1 MAVTQ
6 TSCYR
11 HADRPTGL
19 SCTEC
24 GRPICGECALPGPVG
39 QRCPECYV
47 PERQVRPVRRGRP
60 GLPPVSRT
68 LLAGTV
74 AVSFLAFFTSGL
86 AASLAQ
92 VNQAVADGQWW
103 RLLTAG
109 LVHADFF
116 HLGINMYA
124 LYLLA
129 PTLERS
135 ILGGRAMAATYIASI
150 AAGGAFAYL
159 FLDPSVSA
167 VGASGGI
174 SGLVGVFVAFA
185 LARRIEPL
193 LRQLLFVIAIN
204 VALPFLIPNIA
215 WEAHVG
221 GFLAGFLIA
230 GGAFLAGPDRQQRV
244 LLVGSVAITAAAILT
259 AF

>member
-6 TSCYR
+6 TTCYR

-47 PERQVRPVRRGRP
+47 PERPTAPTRRSRR
-60 GLPPVSRT
+60 GLPPVSRAV
-68 LLAGTV
+68 LFGTV
-74 AVSFLAFFTSGL
+74 AVSFLAFFVSGLGSGL
-86 AASLAQ
+86 AQANA
-92 VNQAVADGQWW
+92 AVAAGEWW
-103 RLLTAG
+103 RIVTAG

-135 ILGGRAMAATYIASI
+135 ILGERGLVATYVASI
-150 AAGGAFAYL
+150 AAGGAFAFL
-159 FLDPSVSA
+159 FLDPTTTA

-193 LRQLLFVIAIN
+193 LRQLLLVIGIN

-215 WEAHVG
+215 WQAHVG
-221 GFLAGFLIA
+221 GFLAGLLIA
-230 GGAFLAGPDRQQRV
+230 GGAFLAAPGKQERV
-244 LLVGSVAITAAAILT
+244 LLVGSLAVTAASLLAV
-259 AF
+259 F

>member
-47 PERQVRPVRRGRP
+47 PERPARPARRSRA
-60 GLPPVSRT
+60 GLPQVSRA
-68 LLAGTV
+68 LLMGTV
-74 AVSFLAFFTSGL
+74 VISFLAFFVAGL
-86 AASLAQ
+86 AGLLAQ
-92 VNQAVADGQWW
+92 SNQAVGDGEWW
-103 RLLTAG
+103 RILSAG
-109 LVHADFF
+109 LVHADFL

-135 ILGGRAMAATYIASI
+135 IVGERGLLATYVASV

-159 FLDPSVSA
+159 FLDPSTTA

-193 LRQLLFVIAIN
+193 LRQLGIVIAIN
-204 VALPFLIPNIA
+204 VFLPFLIPNIA
-215 WEAHVG
+215 WQAHVG
-221 GFLAGFLIA
+221 GFLAGLLVA
-230 GGAFLAGPDRQQRV
+230 GGAFLVAPDKQERV
-244 LLVGSVAITAAAILT
+244 LLVGSIAVTAAAIL
-259 AF
+259 AVF

>member
-1 MAVTQ
+1 M
-6 TSCYR
+6 
-11 HADRPTGL
+11 
-19 SCTEC
+19 
-24 GRPICGECALPGPVG
+24 
-39 QRCPECYV
+39 
-47 PERQVRPVRRGRP
+47 
-60 GLPPVSRT
+60 SRT
-68 LLAGTV
+68 LLIGTV
-74 AVSFLAFFTSGL
+74 AVSFLAFFIAGL
-86 AASLAQ
+86 GGSLAQ
-92 VNQAVADGQWW
+92 VNQAVADGEWW

-109 LVHADFF
+109 LVHADFI

-135 ILGGRAMAATYIASI
+135 ILGERGLVATYVASI
-150 AAGGAFAYL
+150 AAGGAFAFL
-159 FLDPSVSA
+159 FLDPTTTA

-215 WEAHVG
+215 WQAHVG
-221 GFLAGFLIA
+221 GFLAGLLIA
-230 GGAFLAGPDRQQRV
+230 GGAFLAGPDRQERV
-244 LLVGSVAITAAAILT
+244 LLVGSVAVTAAAVL
-259 AF
+259 AVF

>member
-6 TSCYR
+6 TTCYR
-11 HADRPTGL
+11 HSDRPTGL

-47 PERQVRPVRRGRP
+47 PERPARRPAVSRS
-60 GLPPVSRT
+60 GLPPVSRA
-68 LLAGTV
+68 LLFGTV
-74 AVSFLAFFTSGL
+74 AISFLAFALSGWQV
-86 AASLAQ
+86 SLAQ
-92 VNQAVADGQWW
+92 ANAAVAEGEWW
-103 RLLTAG
+103 RLLTAA
-109 LVHADFF
+109 LVHADFI
-116 HLGINMYA
+116 HLGVNMYA

-135 ILGGRAMAATYIASI
+135 IVGGRGLAATYVASV
-150 AAGGAFAYL
+150 AAGGAFAFL
-159 FLDPSVSA
+159 FLRPDAFA

-174 SGLVGVFVAFA
+174 SGLIGVFVAFA

-193 LRQLLFVIAIN
+193 LRQLGIVIAIN

-215 WEAHVG
+215 WQAHVG
-221 GFLAGFLIA
+221 GFLAGLVIA
-230 GGAFLAGPDRQQRV
+230 GGAFLASGDRQERV
-244 LLVGSVAITAAAILT
+244 LLVGAVAVTAASIL
-259 AF
+259 AVF

>member
-1 MAVTQ
+1 M
-6 TSCYR
+6 
-11 HADRPTGL
+11 
-19 SCTEC
+19 
-24 GRPICGECALPGPVG
+24 
-39 QRCPECYV
+39 
-47 PERQVRPVRRGRP
+47 
-60 GLPPVSRT
+60 PPVSRSV
-68 LLAGTV
+68 LIGTV
-74 AVSFLAFFTSGL
+74 LVSFLAFVMGGL
-86 AASLAQ
+86 GASLAQ
-92 VNQAVADGQWW
+92 SNQAVAGGEWW

-135 ILGGRAMAATYIASI
+135 ILGERGLVATYVASI
-150 AAGGAFAYL
+150 AAGGAFTFL
-159 FLDPSVSA
+159 FLDPSTTA

-193 LRQLLFVIAIN
+193 LRQLMLVIGIN

-215 WEAHVG
+215 WQAHVG
-221 GFLAGFLIA
+221 GFLAGFIIA
-230 GGAFLAGPDRQQRV
+230 GGAFLAGSERQERV
-244 LLVGSVAITAAAILT
+244 LLVGSLAVTAAAILSV
-259 AF
+259 F

>member
-1 MAVTQ
+1 M
-6 TSCYR
+6 
-11 HADRPTGL
+11 L
-19 SCTEC
+19 M
-24 GRPICGECALPGPVG
+24 
-39 QRCPECYV
+39 
-47 PERQVRPVRRGRP
+47 
-60 GLPPVSRT
+60 
-68 LLAGTV
+68 GTV
-74 AVSFLAFFTSGL
+74 AVSFLAFFSTGL
-86 AASLAQ
+86 AGSMAQ
-92 VNQAVADGQWW
+92 VNQAVAGGEWW

-135 ILGGRAMAATYIASI
+135 ILGGRALVATYVASV
-150 AAGGAFAYL
+150 AAGGAFAFL
-159 FLDPSVSA
+159 FLDPSVTA

-193 LRQLLFVIAIN
+193 LRQLLFVIGIN

-215 WEAHVG
+215 WQAHVG

-230 GGAFLAGPDRQQRV
+230 GGAFLAGADRQERV
-244 LLVGSVAITAAAILT
+244 LIVGSVAITAAALLA

>member
-1 MAVTQ
+1 M
-6 TSCYR
+6 
-11 HADRPTGL
+11 L
-19 SCTEC
+19 
-24 GRPICGECALPGPVG
+24 I
-39 QRCPECYV
+39 
-47 PERQVRPVRRGRP
+47 
-60 GLPPVSRT
+60 
-68 LLAGTV
+68 GTV
-74 AVSFLAFFTSGL
+74 AVSFLAFFLAGL
-86 AASLAQ
+86 AGSLAQ
-92 VNQAVADGQWW
+92 VNQAVAGGEWW

-135 ILGGRAMAATYIASI
+135 ILGGRALVATYVASV
-150 AAGGAFAYL
+150 AAGGAFAFL
-159 FLDPSVSA
+159 FLDPSVTA

-193 LRQLLFVIAIN
+193 LRQLLFVIGIN

-215 WEAHVG
+215 WQAHVG

-230 GGAFLAGPDRQQRV
+230 GGAFLAGSDRQERV
-244 LLVGSVAITAAAILT
+244 LIVGSVAITAAALLA